1 MKRCIGIFLI
11 FCFALVGF
19 PSLGYAEEAV
29 IQEVSE
35 ESTDGD
41 FLDASEE
48 EREAYQEVSEYLE
61 QNHYEEVSLE
71 TFLECYEDSGYSSVQ
86 EYALSIERT
95 IDGENEL
102 YSSSPSSSADYWFYN
117 TGTTLPQEPDYSKY
131 NLLKV
136 VKKGDIVFDAKGGLG
151 VTGHIAIVE
160 GLYYSSTY
168 STYYIRVIEAI
179 EDGVCRGVLDDYRV
193 DERASS
199 VYRVSGATST
209 DVNNAVSFC
218 VGQLGKDYG
227 DLTNKSYSSTTEKWY
242 CSELV
247 WAAYYNQGIDIETTG
262 ILDEPRITPR
272 DIIRSDITEEL
283 WVVSFAQPKLTSA
296 TPNDSCGVNLKWNS
310 VSGATEYYI
319 YQCDT
324 QHGIYKKVATTTNTT
339 YSRNGLSPNTTYYF
353 RVAAHKPGGESNDS
367 LPIKATVKMV
377 PPTIYAS
384 SAKSTTSIS
393 ITWSKSSG
401 ATSYEVYRATSA
413 SGTYTKIASVT
424 ADSFTDTGLKPGT
437 TYYYKIRVYG
447 YSEENVRNSSAL
459 GAYKAV
465 TTKK

>member
-11 FCFALVGF
+11 FCFVIVGF
-19 PSLGYAEEAV
+19 PSLGYAEEAA

-41 FLDASEE
+41 FFEASEE

-71 TFLECYEDSGYSSVQ
+71 KFLECYEDSEYSSIQ

-95 IDGENEL
+95 IDGESEL

-117 TGTTLPQEPDYSKY
+117 TGTTLPQEPNYSKY

-136 VKKGDIVFDAKGGLG
+136 VKKGDIVYDANGAWGI
-151 VTGHIAIVE
+151 TGHIAIIE
-160 GLYYSSTY
+160 GLYYSAKY

-179 EDGVCRGVLDDYRV
+179 GDGVCRGVLDDYRV

-199 VYRVSGATST
+199 IYRVNCATNANINS
-209 DVNNAVSFC
+209 AVSFC
-218 VGQLGKDYG
+218 LGQLGKPWKIHPGKY
-227 DLTNKSYSSTTEKWY
+227 TSASSAYWY

-247 WAAYYNQGIDIETTG
+247 WAAYYNQGIDFESSTISDGPG
-262 ILDEPRITPR
+262 IMPK
-272 DIIRSDITEEL
+272 DIVYSNLTEQ
-283 WVVSFAQPKLTSA
+283 VSILYFKRPSLTSA
-296 TPNDSCGVNLKWNS
+296 TPNDSCGINLKWNA

-324 QHGIYKKVATTTNTT
+324 QHGIYNKVATTANTS

-384 SAKSTTSIS
+384 SANSTTSIS
-393 ITWSKSSG
+393 ITWSKSNG
-401 ATSYEVYRATSA
+401 ATSYEVYRAISA

-424 ADSFTDTGLKPGT
+424 ADTFTDTGLNPGT
-437 TYYYKIRVYG
+437 TYYYKIRAYG